1 MEYYEFNK
9 MDNERYL
16 SCYENCMQL
25 SSDLSPY
32 SLLALRDEPVCA
44 RRAYDY
50 GLCFHRGYFGGE
62 LCYGPPVGDWD
73 AADWEEIFAKEF
85 PSGSVFWGIP
95 ELLMKKWVRTFGDSL
110 EVLESRDDWDYVI
123 YTKRMAETKGG
134 KLRNIRRKLYHF
146 RQTYGFEVESLTP
159 ELFDEVIKFHEGQT
173 ENLLGRTSVQERI
186 FFDSATFY
194 AAINDWDDNHLYG
207 SVFRIDGKICGVLI
221 NEIIDES
228 NVVGLYQKQDISYEG
243 LSAYMLVS
251 DCRYLYEQGYL
262 IYNIMADIGS
272 EGLRRSKTMLDP
284 LVMLKKYNIIVK

>member
-1 MEYYEFNK
+1 MEYYEFDK

-62 LCYGPPVGDWD
+62 LCYGPPVEDWD

-110 EVLESRDDWDYVI
+110 EVLESRD
-123 YTKRMAETKGG
+123 
-134 KLRNIRRKLYHF
+134 
-146 RQTYGFEVESLTP
+146 
-159 ELFDEVIKFHEGQT
+159 
-173 ENLLGRTSVQERI
+173 
-186 FFDSATFY
+186 
-194 AAINDWDDNHLYG
+194 DWDDNHLYG

-284 LVMLKKYNIIVK
+284 LGMLKNTILS

>member
-1 MEYYEFNK
+1 MEYYEFDK

-110 EVLESRDDWDYVI
+110 EVLESRDD
-123 YTKRMAETKGG
+123 
-134 KLRNIRRKLYHF
+134 
-146 RQTYGFEVESLTP
+146 
-159 ELFDEVIKFHEGQT
+159 
-173 ENLLGRTSVQERI
+173 
-186 FFDSATFY
+186 
-194 AAINDWDDNHLYG
+194 NHLYG

-272 EGLRRSKTMLDP
+272 EDSEDRKQC
-284 LVMLKKYNIIVK
+284 